1 MWLRRAFFRWMFP
14 AIVVLPLWLLL
25 GWGVFQAG
33 GWAFFWVLFIAI
45 PSVGIAQLVLT
56 LLVRARP
63 SVMESRMVSW
73 WDVIGFGVWHLLTV
87 LVGFFSENWFSIT
100 LVGAIMGGLG
110 LFCLTLWQL
119 RNELQRGPGIFAS
132 VRTERRGSFGPA
144 GFGAAGFEGAGF
156 GGSGSR
162 RSDDPSLLQAE
173 APPGW
178 GDASDAH
185 PEPDEDAPGSPR
197 PRR

>member
-25 GWGVFQAG
+25 GWGVFRAG
-33 GWAFFWVLFIAI
+33 GWAFFWVLFVAI
-45 PSVGIAQLVLT
+45 PSVGIAQLVLA

-63 SVMESRMVSW
+63 SVVQSRMVSW

-87 LVGFFSENWFSIT
+87 LVGFFSEQWFSLA

-110 LFCLTLWQL
+110 LFWLTLWQL
-119 RNELQRGPGIFAS
+119 RNELQRGPGLF
-132 VRTERRGSFGPA
+132 VTTRTQTHASFGPA
-144 GFGAAGFEGAGF
+144 GFDRP
-156 GGSGSR
+156 GSR
-162 RSDDPSLLQAE
+162 PSSERGFLQAE

-178 GDASDAH
+178 GEASSADRG
-185 PEPDEDAPGSPR
+185 PDDEASGSPR
-197 PRR
+197 PRG